1 MNRMIG
7 DKKALARNSMRPR
20 FAARTCLYRDLKQR
34 VSDFFDETGQTRQ
47 GGLAGKALIMLGWF
61 ALSYAAML
69 LVGTI
74 ELRLAAA
81 VSLGAAAAGVGFNI
95 FHDANHQGFCRGKT
109 RNDIIAIFC
118 CLLLGPSRFL
128 WQQKHQVFHHRFTNL
143 HAWDDDIETRGSLR
157 LSPDQPH
164 RPWHRLQ
171 TFYWPVIYAVATV
184 EWFFF
189 KDFKQ
194 YFTGRLNPYLDL
206 PRMTPAQHAEFWLT
220 KLVYVAG
227 FVALPVWVL
236 GVWPALGALALF
248 HVVFGLI
255 LTSVFQLAH
264 MNDVAEFPH
273 LAVDGRTVEEEWAV
287 HQLRTTADFAPDN
300 SLATW
305 YFGGLNFQVEH
316 HLFPGVSHRHYPALA
331 GIVAQ
336 TARDHGLAYNVY
348 PSWRAAL
355 RGHVNNIALHSRPS
369 GNGMTGREAPDTVK

>member
-1 MNRMIG
+1 M
-7 DKKALARNSMRPR
+7 
-20 FAARTCLYRDLKQR
+20 
-34 VSDFFDETGQTRQ
+34 
-47 GGLAGKALIMLGWF
+47 GKALIMLGWF
-61 ALSYAAML
+61 ALSYTTML
-69 LVGTI
+69 LAETI
-74 ELRLAAA
+74 EMRLTAA

-95 FHDANHQGFCRGKT
+95 FHDSNHHGFSRSKAC
-109 RNDIIAIFC
+109 NDTTAIFC

-128 WQQKHQVFHHRFTNL
+128 WQQKHHVFHHRFTNL

-164 RPWHRLQ
+164 QPWHRLQ
-171 TFYWPVIYAVATV
+171 PFYWPVIYAAATV
-184 EWFFF
+184 EWFFI

-206 PRMTPAQHAEFWLT
+206 PTMTLAQHSEFWLT
-220 KLVYVAG
+220 KFVYVVG

-236 GVWPALGALALF
+236 GVWSALGALALF

-255 LTSVFQLAH
+255 LTCVFQLAH
-264 MNDVAEFPH
+264 MNDVTEFPH
-273 LAVDGRTVEEEWAV
+273 LSADERTVEEEWAV

-300 SLATW
+300 VLAAW

-331 GIVAQ
+331 RIVAEA
-336 TARDHGLAYNVY
+336 ARDHGLPYNVY

-355 RGHVNNIALHSRPS
+355 RGHMNNIGRLAHPS
-369 GNGMTGREAPDTVK
+369 GNGVSNREAV